1 MGNAKADKKTPVAFI
16 EYGQLMLTSNGK
28 TVTLSPNGTEGQS
41 YLWPSVSP
49 DGTKVLYYLAGQ
61 GAFTCNIDGTDV
73 QHIGYIRAAKWYD
86 NNIVVGMHD
95 TDNGEFVTSS
105 EVIAYSADGKEKQ
118 VLSDASTMAM
128 YPTVS
133 ANGKKISF
141 TTPSGEAYII
151 NVKTK

>member
-1 MGNAKADKKTPVAFI
+1 
-16 EYGQLMLTSNGK
+16 
-28 TVTLSPNGTEGQS
+28 
-41 YLWPSVSP
+41 
-49 DGTKVLYYLAGQ
+49 
-61 GAFTCNIDGTDV
+61 
-73 QHIGYIRAAKWYD
+73 
-86 NNIVVGMHD
+86 MHD

-133 ANGKKISF
+133 ANGEKISF

-151 NVKTK
+151 NVKPNRHEEQTIDGIRNRGTHLRNSIRRQDSRPSPYLHQPGPRQLDW